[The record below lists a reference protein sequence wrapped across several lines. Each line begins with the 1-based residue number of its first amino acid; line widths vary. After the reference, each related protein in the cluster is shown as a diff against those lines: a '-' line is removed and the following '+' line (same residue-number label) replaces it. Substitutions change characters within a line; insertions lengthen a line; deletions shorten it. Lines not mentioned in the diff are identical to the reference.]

1 MSCTYLWTP
10 AEIRNL
16 PSTEAHKFGLM
27 QDFTYNNALAQA
39 KTIFGSS
46 GKLICTIEP
55 PPNTTNNLQII
66 TGTGANSKST
76 PFEITANDTCYPIIR
91 EEWYVFLEDEKAGRV
106 RHPMELW
113 AVDGN
118 KYTAP
123 I

>member
-1 MSCTYLWTP
+1 MVCTYLWTP
-10 AEIRNL
+10 TEIRNL
-16 PSTEAHKFGLM
+16 SSTEAHKFGLM
-27 QDFTYNNALAQA
+27 QDFTYNNALARA

-55 PPNTTNNLQII
+55 PSNTTNTLQMVTV
-66 TGTGANSKST
+66 TGTNVKSI
-76 PFEITANDTCYPIIR
+76 PFETTASDSCYPISEMEWDIFIR
-91 EEWYVFLEDEKAGRV
+91 DEKTGAV
-106 RHPMELW
+106 RHPRELW

>member
-1 MSCTYLWTP
+1 MGCTYLWSPT
-10 AEIRNL
+10 EIRNL
-16 PSTEAHKFGLM
+16 SPKFAHKFGLM
-27 QDFTYNNALAQA
+27 RDFTYNNALARA

-55 PPNTTNNLQII
+55 PSNTTNTLQMV
-66 TGTGANSKST
+66 TGTGANVKST
-76 PFEITANDTCYPIIR
+76 HFETTARDQCYPISEMEWDIFIR
-91 EEWYVFLEDEKAGRV
+91 DEKTGAV
-106 RHPMELW
+106 RCPMELW